1 MKVTYKDKIYEVDKG
16 IKVNELLKDEIKEND
31 IVCICNNQVQ
41 VLNYELEED
50 SRIELVNFSEKQGRA
65 AYIRGLLYI
74 LGKAFAEVYPQSWL
88 TVNFQLHNAMFC
100 QLDNMEVTDEIIS
113 NIKEKMTE
121 IISKDL
127 KIEKVEMSL
136 EEAKKFYEQGR
147 KSRGRLQV
155 RDNAKKISLYFC
167 EDYYNYLY
175 GPLPISTGVTKIFDL
190 ELYKNGFLLRYPD
203 KSNPNVLGEYQETKK
218 LLATMEEYDDI
229 YRLLYVNTVYRL
241 NTKVERNETE
251 EVILLSEALHNKK
264 ISNLAD
270 DIAKQKEKKIILI
283 AGPSS
288 SGKTTFARKL
298 SLNLRLNGLKPVTI
312 SVDNYF
318 VEREQNP
325 KDEFGNYDFECIEA
339 IDTKLFNEHLTR
351 LLNGEEIEVPTFDF
365 TIGKKFYNGEK
376 LKLADDEILVIEGIH
391 CLNDKLTE
399 NIDKSKKVKIYI
411 SDLTVLNID
420 YFSRIS
426 TTDTRLI
433 RRIVRDYNYRGYSAL
448 NTLKSWYS
456 VNRGEEKYIY
466 PYQEEADYMFNS
478 SLVYELAVLKKHA
491 LPLLKEIDNTNE
503 EYGEA
508 QRIIELL
515 EYFDDI
521 PDEDIPNDSLLREFI
536 GGSIYHKGEEK
547 VSKKG

>member
-1 MKVTYKDKIYEVDKG
+1 MKVTYNDKVFDVKKG
-16 IKVNELLKDEIKEND
+16 SKVNEVLKDEIND
-31 IVCICNNQVQ
+31 EHIVCICNNEVQ
-41 VLNYELEED
+41 VLDYKMEED
-50 SRIELVNFSEKQGRA
+50 TNVELVTVKEKEGRS

-74 LGKAFAEVYPQSWL
+74 MGKAFSEVYPDAWL
-88 TVNFQLHNAMFC
+88 TVNYQLHNSMFC
-100 QLDNMEVTDEIIS
+100 QLDNMEVTSDVLKNIKTKMEEII
-113 NIKEKMTE
+113 K
-121 IISKDL
+121 KDL
-127 KIEKVEMSL
+127 RIEKCEMTL
-136 EEAKKFYEQGR
+136 KEAKKFYEEGR

-155 RDNAKKISLYFC
+155 RESSEKVSLYFC
-167 EDYYNYLY
+167 EEYYNYLY
-175 GPLPISTGVTKIFDL
+175 GPMPMSTGKTKIFGL
-190 ELYKNGFLLRYPD
+190 MKYKNGFLLRYPD
-203 KSNPNVLGEYQETKK
+203 KNSTHLLTDYKETKK
-218 LLATMEEYDDI
+218 LLSTLEEYDEI
-229 YRLLYVNTVYRL
+229 YRLLYINTVYRL
-241 NTKVERNETE
+241 NTKVQKGETE

-270 DIAKQKEKKIILI
+270 SIAKRKGTKMILI

-298 SLNLRLNGLKPVTI
+298 ALNLRLNGLKPVTI

-318 VEREQNP
+318 VERENNP

-339 IDTKLFNEHLTR
+339 IDTELFNDHLTK
-351 LLNGEEIEVPTFDF
+351 LLAGKEIDVPTFDF
-365 TIGKKFYNGEK
+365 SVGKKNYNGEK
-376 LKLADDEILVIEGIH
+376 MKLGKDEILVIEGIH

-399 NIDKSKKVKIYI
+399 KIDKSLKVKIYI

-433 RRIVRDYNYRGYSAL
+433 RRIVRDNYYRNYSAL

-478 SLVYELAVLKKHA
+478 SLIYELAVLKKHA
-491 LPLLKEIDNTNE
+491 LPLLKEIDNTNK

-508 QRIIELL
+508 QRLIELL

-521 PDEDIPNDSLLREFI
+521 PDDDIPNDSLIREFI
-536 GGSIYHKGEEK
+536 GGSIYHKEK
-547 VSKKG
+547 

>member
-1 MKVTYKDKIYEVDKG
+1 MKVTYKDKVYEVPKG
-16 IKVNELLKDEIKEND
+16 SKVNEVLKDEIED
-31 IVCICNNQVQ
+31 EHIVCICNNKVQ
-41 VLNYELEED
+41 VLDYEMNED
-50 SRIELVNFSEKQGRA
+50 TNVILLTANEKEGRA
-65 AYIRGLLYI
+65 AYIRGILYVMA
-74 LGKAFAEVYPQSWL
+74 KAFSEVYPDAWL
-88 TVNFQLHNAMFC
+88 TVNYQLHNSMFC
-100 QLDNMEVTDEIIS
+100 QLDNMEVNDELLN
-113 NIKEKMTE
+113 NIRDKMTE
-121 IISKDL
+121 IINKDL
-127 KIEKVEMSL
+127 RITKCEMSL
-136 EEAKKFYEQGR
+136 KEAKKFYDEGR

-155 RDNAKKISLYFC
+155 RESSEKVLLYFC

-175 GPLPISTGVTKIFDL
+175 GPMPMSTGKTKIF
-190 ELYKNGFLLRYPD
+190 ELTKHKNGFLLRYPD
-203 KSNPNVLGEYQETKK
+203 KKDTTVISKYKETKK
-218 LLATMEEYDDI
+218 LLSTLEEYDEI
-229 YRLLYVNTVYRL
+229 YRLLYINTVYRL
-241 NTKVERNETE
+241 NNKVQIGEDSD
-251 EVILLSEALHNKK
+251 VILLSEALHNKK

-270 DIAKQKEKKIILI
+270 SIAKKKDVKMILI

-298 SLNLRLNGLKPVTI
+298 ALNLRLNGLKPITI

-318 VEREQNP
+318 VERENNP

-339 IDTKLFNEHLTR
+339 IDIDLLNDHLRR
-351 LLNGEEIEVPTFDF
+351 LLKGEEILVPTFDF
-365 TIGKKFYNGEK
+365 NTGKKVYKGNKMK
-376 LKLADDEILVIEGIH
+376 LGKDEIIVMEGIH
-391 CLNDKLTE
+391 CLNDKLTSS
-399 NIDKSKKVKIYI
+399 IDNSQKAKIYI

-448 NTLKSWYS
+448 NTLQSWYS

-478 SLVYELAVLKKHA
+478 SLIYELAVLKKHA
-491 LPLLKEIDNTNE
+491 LPLLKEIDNTHY

-508 QRIIELL
+508 QRLIELL

-536 GGSIYHKGEEK
+536 GGRVYHK
-547 VSKKG
+547 